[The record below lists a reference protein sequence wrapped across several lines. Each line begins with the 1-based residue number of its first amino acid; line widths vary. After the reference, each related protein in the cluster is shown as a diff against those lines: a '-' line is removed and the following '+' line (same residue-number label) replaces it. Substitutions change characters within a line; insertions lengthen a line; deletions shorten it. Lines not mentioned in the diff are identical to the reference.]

1 MFKIR
6 KIKVNLKTKDTGS
19 FVSKSKHIIKLTGFF
34 GAISYP
40 GCVIVIEGEALI
52 QLPSN
57 TLINFSLKEDL
68 SDDFYLY
75 LVMCDMDYDNYAFN
89 KMKPY
94 IDSLI
99 HVQNGIFEHTNFLQ
113 ELINR
118 DAFRTLKKLDIKRTD
133 SISERIHRLISKQI
147 QHRWTAEEISKNLNM
162 SKATLMRRI
171 SQEKTTLSDL
181 ILSARMNKAAY
192 LLLKKKHPIKKVA
205 HLTGFSS
212 ASYFCKKFKETYGN
226 SPKQFVNLMD
236 YKQKETQREC
246 AR

>member
-6 KIKVNLKTKDTGS
+6 KIKINSKIKDTGS
-19 FVSKSKHIIKLTGFF
+19 FVSKSKHIIKFTGFF

-57 TLINFSLKEDL
+57 TLINFSLKKEL
-68 SDDFYLY
+68 SDELY
-75 LVMCDMDYDNYAFN
+75 LVMCDMDYDSYTFE

-99 HVQNGIFEHTNFLQ
+99 NLQNGIFEHTDFLR

-118 DAFRTLKKLDIKRTD
+118 DAFRTLKRFDLKKND
-133 SISERIHRLISKQI
+133 SISERVHRLISKQI

-181 ILSARMNKAAY
+181 ILSERMNKAAY

-236 YKQKETQREC
+236 YKQKETPRER
-246 AR
+246 AY